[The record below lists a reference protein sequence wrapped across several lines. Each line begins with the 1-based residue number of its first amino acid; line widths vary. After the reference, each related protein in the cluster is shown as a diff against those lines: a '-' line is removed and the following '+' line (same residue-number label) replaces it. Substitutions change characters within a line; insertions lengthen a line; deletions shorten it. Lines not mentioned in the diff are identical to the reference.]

1 MEGRY
6 QEGECALPH
15 RQARRKSYAA
25 IADRISEM
33 LTRIDNIERLE
44 AIGEFTIDHADGESL
59 IANVVRMA

>member
-1 MEGRY
+1 
-6 QEGECALPH
+6 
-15 RQARRKSYAA
+15 
-25 IADRISEM
+25 M